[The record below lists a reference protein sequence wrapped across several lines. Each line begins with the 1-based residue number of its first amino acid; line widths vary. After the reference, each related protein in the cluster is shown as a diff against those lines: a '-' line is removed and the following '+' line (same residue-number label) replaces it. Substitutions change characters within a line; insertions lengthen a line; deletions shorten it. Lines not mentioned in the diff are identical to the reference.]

1 MRSISTSSFLR
12 VAHRG
17 GSALAPENTLAAFR
31 HALTLPVDA
40 LELDVQ
46 MSRDGH
52 ALVFHDETVER
63 LSPGQGNLLD
73 LDLAYLR
80 SLDVAAHFPGG
91 WPQAQQMPTLGE
103 ALALARQGGVQVLLE
118 IKPGLRAD
126 QYCRY
131 PGIVEAVARE
141 VMDARMREQVLIM
154 SFDWEALPL
163 IKQLLP
169 GVRTGVL
176 VSEDVWPLHTT
187 DALTKLVAQARALQ
201 CEWIHLDATLFTP
214 ALPEFFHAHAFQLG
228 LWTVNDPL
236 DLQSLARTGVD
247 ALTTDHPDLFLSVE
261 Q

>member
-1 MRSISTSSFLR
+1 MYSIPTSSFLR

-46 MSRDGH
+46 MSCDGH

-63 LSPGQGNLLD
+63 LSTGQGNLLD

-91 WPQAQQMPTLGE
+91 WPQPQQMPTLGE
-103 ALALARQGGVQVLLE
+103 VLTLAKQGEVQVLLE
-118 IKPGLRAD
+118 IKPGLRAG

-131 PGIVEAVARE
+131 PGIVEAVARA
-141 VMDARMREQVLIM
+141 VLDAGMCEQVLVM
-154 SFDWEALPL
+154 SFDWEVLPQ
-163 IKQLLP
+163 IKRLLP

-176 VSEDVWPLHTT
+176 VSEDVWPLSPA
-187 DALTKLVAQARALQ
+187 DALTKLVAQARTLQ
-201 CEWIHLDATLFTP
+201 CEWIHLDATLFTS
-214 ALPEFFHAHAFQLG
+214 ALPAFFHAHSLQLG
-228 LWTVNDPL
+228 LWTVNDQI
-236 DLQSLARTGVD
+236 DLQSLAQMGVD
-247 ALTTDHPDLFLSVE
+247 ALTTDHPDFFSPAE
-261 Q
+261 P